1 MQEEVRMNTLEQFF
15 IDRNSAK
22 STQDHYRASVKQYE
36 ELNGLTLDELI
47 IEADKQEEDGLR
59 WKHRKIKSRLIDFR
73 NWLYQNK
80 SQGTARQY
88 LNDIKT
94 IYRHYEIELHDLPSY
109 TSKQIDQTYEMRFED
124 VLTKEELIDAYYEAN
139 NVVKCIILFASSS
152 GLSKVDLLNLTVG
165 DFIEACDCKN
175 NELFEQ
181 LEEIKSNKKLI
192 PCFQGNRQKTAKSY
206 TTFCSPE
213 ATQHIVQYLIGRNSQ
228 IQLAYEKGDS
238 IDCQLK
244 YDDKLFDISNSH
256 LSYTLKLINL
266 KLGFGKVGK
275 STKFRC
281 HALRKWQA
289 TMLLNIQNG
298 FSVQEIDKLQG
309 RSQDKTHRAYFH
321 NDRETLYEK
330 YLACVDELML
340 FESIHTIDAAEVEQ
354 LKVENKTYKNRLEE
368 QQKTINQIIQNQ
380 RELEKLLGLGE

>member
-1 MQEEVRMNTLEQFF
+1 MDLLEKFF

-36 ELNGLTLDELI
+36 KLNNLTLNELI
-47 IEADKQEEDGLR
+47 EEADNEEDNGVR
-59 WKHRKIKSRLIDFR
+59 WKHRQVKCRLVEFR

-94 IYRHYEIELHDLPSY
+94 IYRHYEIELHDLPNY

-124 VLTKEELIDAYYEAN
+124 ILTKDELIDAYYEAN

-165 DFIEACDCKN
+165 NFIEACNCKN
-175 NELFEQ
+175 KELFEQ

-192 PCFQGNRQKTAKSY
+192 PCFQGSRQKTAKSY

-213 ATQHIVQYLIGRNSQ
+213 AAQHIVQYLIGRNSQ

-238 IDCQLK
+238 IDCQLR

-289 TMLLNIQNG
+289 TVLLNIENG

-321 NDRETLYEK
+321 NDRETLYKK

-340 FESIHTIDAAEVEQ
+340 FESIHSVDAAEVEQ
-354 LKVENKTYKNRLEE
+354 LKVENITYKRKLED
-368 QQKTINQIIQNQ
+368 QQKTINEIIKNQ
-380 RELEKLLGLGE
+380 RELEKLLGIGE